1 MTMRWRRSAVL
12 LVSILALP
20 AGMVGGATPAWGQ
33 ACDPIVIRR
42 LLPDSSATSAPVDI
56 RNAGDDRL
64 FIVEQDGRILIYKN
78 GRLLA
83 TPFLDITLKVAYGG
97 ERGLLSLAFHPSYP
111 EKPYFFVYYTNEEAA
126 VGNLGDVVIARYT
139 VSADRDVANPD
150 SAAILRV
157 IPHASQDNHN
167 GGALQ
172 FGPNDGYLYV
182 TVGDGGGSCDNSDLG
197 CNAQRDNLLLGKL
210 LRLDVDQNENT
221 PPYYGIP
228 PTNPHVGP
236 GDPLDEI
243 WAKGLRNPFR
253 FSFDRQTGDLWI
265 GDVGQGSREEVDFQP
280 ASSPG
285 GENYGWRYMEGSLCG
300 TCGSICSG
308 LPAIPCVG
316 GGLTLP
322 IHDYPRNIGSII
334 IGGYVYRGPR
344 IPELVGCYVFG
355 DLGSGT
361 VWALDPTPPATRRT
375 LLSGQ
380 FLTTFGED
388 MFGDLYMAVSGDI
401 YRLDPEGPYVA
412 PDLLFQDG
420 FE

>member
-1 MTMRWRRSAVL
+1 MV
-12 LVSILALP
+12 VVP
-20 AGMVGGATPAWGQ
+20 AGVLGGSAPAWSQ
-33 ACDPIVIRR
+33 SCDAAVITR
-42 LLPDSSATSAPVDI
+42 LLPNSTATSAPVDI

-64 FIVEQDGRILIYKN
+64 FIVEQDGRILIYKD
-78 GRLLA
+78 GRILTA
-83 TPFLDITLKVAYGG
+83 PFLDIRTIVACCG

-111 EKPYFFVYYTNEEAA
+111 VKPYFFVYYTNEDTTI
-126 VGNLGDVVIARYT
+126 GNVGDVVIARYR
-139 VSADRDVANPD
+139 VSSDRDVADPD

-157 IPHASQDNHN
+157 IPHASEGNHN

-172 FGPNDGYLYV
+172 FSPNDRYLYA
-182 TVGDGGGSCDNSDLG
+182 TIGDGGGSCDSADQG
-197 CNAQRDNLLLGKL
+197 CNAQRDNLLLGKV

-221 PPYYGIP
+221 PPFYGIP

-253 FSFDRQTGDLWI
+253 FSFDRQTGDMWI

-285 GENYGWRYMEGSLCG
+285 GENYGWRYMEGNLCG
-300 TCGSICSG
+300 TCGNICSG

-322 IHDYPRNIGSII
+322 IHDYPRNAGSTI

-344 IPELVGCYVFG
+344 IPDLVGCYLFG
-355 DLGSGT
+355 DYGSGN
-361 VWALDPTPPATRRT
+361 VWALDPTPPATRQS
-375 LLSGQ
+375 LLDSRFG
-380 FLTTFGED
+380 LTSFGED
-388 MFGDLYMAVSGDI
+388 MFGDLYMAVAGDI
-401 YRLDPEGPYVA
+401 YRLDPPGPYVA
-412 PDLLFQDG
+412 PDLIFRDG